1 MQQQAAMWWVRLA
14 VVAAMMAGAGAMS
27 GVPTAAAAT
36 TVSIEGTRFLVD
48 GQVTYRGAPAEGLL
62 LNSRMVQALFD

>member
-1 MQQQAAMWWVRLA
+1 MGILLASLSAA
-14 VVAAMMAGAGAMS
+14 VVHAE
-27 GVPTAAAAT
+27 PAAAT

-62 LNSRMVQALFD
+62 LNSR